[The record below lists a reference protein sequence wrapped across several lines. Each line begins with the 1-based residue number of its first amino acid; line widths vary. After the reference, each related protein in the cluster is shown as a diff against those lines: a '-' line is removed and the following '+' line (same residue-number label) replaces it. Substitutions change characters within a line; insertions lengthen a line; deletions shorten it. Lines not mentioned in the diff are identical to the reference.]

1 MDTEFYEV
9 FAKGDRFEI
18 RKPSRPYAWG
28 GYSFKDRQR
37 AETAAE
43 RMNTLELAGKD
54 RIPPALT
61 REQYELFCTALE
73 APVMTDSEIT
83 QARYAIDYG
92 DFDVFNYDVATI
104 LKWSLARSRNRAM
117 RGGQTP
123 ATVAPRRIVR
133 LVRCDCGHEV
143 PAELVMSASL
153 GSTCPDCYD
162 KWSD

>member
-9 FAKGDRFEI
+9 FATGDRFEI

-28 GYSFKDRQR
+28 GYSFKDRQQ
-37 AETAAE
+37 AATVAE
-43 RMNTLELAGKD
+43 RINMLELAGSGH
-54 RIPPALT
+54 IPPALT
-61 REQYELFCTALE
+61 REQYELFCTALD

-92 DFDVFNYDVATI
+92 DFDVFTYDVPEI

-117 RGGQTP
+117 KGDQPP
-123 ATVAPRRIVR
+123 ATVSPRRVVR

-162 KWSD
+162 KWRD